1 MSGKKESLIPETN
14 IFSEMMKYFEEAT
27 SQFVGKITQDDKFI
41 KGLSRFRDS
50 MLDVK
55 SYFDKVV
62 SQSLKNMNLPTK
74 EEVERSLYKMTLLEA
89 KMNEISNKL
98 DKLIKK

>member
-74 EEVERSLYKMTLLEA
+74 EEVERSLHKMTLLEA